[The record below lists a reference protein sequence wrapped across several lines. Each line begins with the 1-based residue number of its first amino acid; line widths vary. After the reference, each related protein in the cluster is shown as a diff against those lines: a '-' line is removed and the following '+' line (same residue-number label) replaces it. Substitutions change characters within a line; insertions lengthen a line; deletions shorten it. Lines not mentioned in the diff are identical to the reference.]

1 MLRLYCYNFRM
12 PPKHPLAIPRKP
24 QGIVTRGKTAR
35 NRLRQVDNFLLLYEP
50 SLIARRD
57 SSLFVDLGYGA
68 EAFTTLETAMRF
80 RKLNPDL
87 KILGVE
93 IEPERVAAGLPFAD
107 ERTFFRLGGFNL
119 PIEPGETV
127 RAIRTFNVL
136 RQYNEAEV
144 LPAWE
149 QMAHYVQPGGLMIE
163 GTSNPT
169 GAIWAAN
176 LLRRVETGW
185 HKEALVF
192 FTNFHQGF
200 DPLAFQTILPKNYIH
215 RVTPG
220 EKIFDFFSAWKAAA
234 AETSPLQTWG
244 LRQWFAGTAEALS
257 RRGYTI
263 NLRRKWLSK
272 GWLIWEN
279 PETEPHPGLVKV

>member
-1 MLRLYCYNFRM
+1 M

-169 GAIWAAN
+169 GAIQIRP
-176 LLRRVETGW
+176 LRR
-185 HKEALVF
+185 
-192 FTNFHQGF
+192 
-200 DPLAFQTILPKNYIH
+200 
-215 RVTPG
+215 
-220 EKIFDFFSAWKAAA
+220 AARA
-234 AETSPLQTWG
+234 
-244 LRQWFAGTAEALS
+244 
-257 RRGYTI
+257 
-263 NLRRKWLSK
+263 LRRHDQLR
-272 GWLIWEN
+272 GRHAHGAVR
-279 PETEPHPGLVKV
+279 HPRCVAAHRTVRRRAPGRPVGRGRSHGRARPSAGERAGQGGRAGARRV